1 MELYKREK
9 YYLKFKEAT
18 WEGFTPD
25 DYLEYYAYIKERYG
39 IDIDFFEDAPD
50 ALVYDP
56 VTSLKRKEEIKNVQ
70 DHLKDA
76 KFNLGVAI
84 EQKNDEDIK
93 VCSDI
98 ISDLEKTVQNF
109 EEEDKRW
116 LDKKFPLPNLKP
128 GVLDNLLR
136 EHVPEHFCLF
146 PFTQMNIDPDGRVRP
161 CCKWEVGNVWKCHN
175 GSLEDKNIQE
185 LFDQPYIEEVKK
197 EFLRGEK
204 PKACKACWD
213 EEDAGLE
220 SIRYMY
226 QMGGKQRPTATW
238 FEHITSP
245 TPVGLDLKLS
255 SICNN
260 KCRICSPFLSS
271 KWLQEHEDLGLVSG
285 DVLKLYRLNAKEKF
299 ITNPENIK
307 ILKHWAPRI
316 QGIDFFGGEPLLQA
330 EHNLILK
337 TIVETGKAEDITLY
351 YNTNGAIYD
360 EEICKHWESFGHVNL
375 NYSIDDIGK
384 RFDYERYPA
393 KYDDV
398 MNNVSKYYEYVFPN
412 EEIRKK
418 IITNK
423 KYFHR
428 FYSSPEQEYPSPDIM
443 KERGMRVAMIN
454 RFYITVGF
462 FNIYYLDEILNELT
476 TRYNFPLQFNPVHF
490 PHHYAIH
497 ILPNRLKDIIKK
509 KLTEPIFIEK
519 MNNEYIICDAS
530 RTEKVNEEINNL
542 ITFMYSS
549 PENPKLIKRALQ
561 EIKVH
566 DDYREETFE
575 EIFPEIYEF
584 LGEYE

>member
-1 MELYKREK
+1 M
-9 YYLKFKEAT
+9 

-25 DYLEYYAYIKERYG
+25 DYLEYYDYIKERFG
-39 IDIDFFEDAPD
+39 VDIDFFEDAPND
-50 ALVYDP
+50 LV
-56 VTSLKRKEEIKNVQ
+56 VSAE
-70 DHLKDA
+70 
-76 KFNLGVAI
+76 
-84 EQKNDEDIK
+84 NDEDRIEHLEEALRTK
-93 VCSDI
+93 NRSDI
-98 ISDLEKTVQNF
+98 EKIT
-109 EEEDKRW
+109 EENKRW
-116 LDKKFPLPNLKP
+116 RGKKFPRPNLKP
-128 GVLDNLLR
+128 GALEPLFRDN
-136 EHVPEHFCLF
+136 VPEHFCLF
-146 PFTQMNIDPDGRVRP
+146 PFTQMNIDPDGRARP
-161 CCKWEVGNVWKCHN
+161 CCKWEVGNVWDYNN

-185 LFDQPYIEEVKK
+185 LFDQPYIESIRK
-197 EFLRGEK
+197 EFLRGGK

-213 EEDAGLE
+213 EEDSGLE

-226 QMGGKQRPTATW
+226 QWGGKQRPSATW
-238 FEHITSP
+238 FQHITSP

-271 KWLQEHEDLGLVSG
+271 KWLQEHEDLGLVDG
-285 DVLKLYRLNAKEKF
+285 DVLKGYRLNAKEKF

-337 TIVETGKAEDITLY
+337 IIAETGHADNITLY
-351 YNTNGAIYD
+351 YNTNGSVYD

-375 NYSIDDIGK
+375 NYSVDDIGK

-462 FNIYYLDEILNELT
+462 FNIFYLDEILRELT
-476 TRYNFPLQFNPVHF
+476 TRFNMEVQFNPVHF
-490 PHHYAIH
+490 PHHYAPH
-497 ILPNRLKDIIKK
+497 ILP
-509 KLTEPIFIEK
+509 EK
-519 MNNEYIICDAS
+519 MKKVIIERFREKSFVEEMENQYIKCAPGGS
-530 RTEKVNEEINNL
+530 TVNQEIEHL
-542 ITFMYSS
+542 ITFMNSS
-549 PENPKLIKRALQ
+549 KENPSLIKQALKT
-561 EIKVH
+561 IRIH
-566 DDYREETFE
+566 DDYRKESFE
-575 EIFPEIYEF
+575 EVFPEIWKF
-584 LGEYE
+584 LREYE

>member
-1 MELYKREK
+1 
-9 YYLKFKEAT
+9 
-18 WEGFTPD
+18 
-25 DYLEYYAYIKERYG
+25 
-39 IDIDFFEDAPD
+39 
-50 ALVYDP
+50 
-56 VTSLKRKEEIKNVQ
+56 
-70 DHLKDA
+70 
-76 KFNLGVAI
+76 
-84 EQKNDEDIK
+84 
-93 VCSDI
+93 
-98 ISDLEKTVQNF
+98 
-109 EEEDKRW
+109 
-116 LDKKFPLPNLKP
+116 
-128 GVLDNLLR
+128 
-136 EHVPEHFCLF
+136 
-146 PFTQMNIDPDGRVRP
+146 
-161 CCKWEVGNVWKCHN
+161 VGNVWDYNN

-185 LFDQPYIEEVKK
+185 LFDQPYIESIRK
-197 EFLRGEK
+197 EFLRGGK

-213 EEDAGLE
+213 EEDSGLE

-226 QMGGKQRPTATW
+226 QWGGKQRPSATW
-238 FEHITSP
+238 FQHITSP

-271 KWLQEHEDLGLVSG
+271 KWLQEHEDLGLVDG
-285 DVLKLYRLNAKEKF
+285 DVLKGYRLNAKEKF

-337 TIVETGKAEDITLY
+337 IIAETGHADNITLY
-351 YNTNGAIYD
+351 YNTNGSVYD

-375 NYSIDDIGK
+375 NYSVDDIGK

-462 FNIYYLDEILNELT
+462 FNIFYLDEILRELT
-476 TRYNFPLQFNPVHF
+476 TRFNMEVQFNPVHF
-490 PHHYAIH
+490 PHHYAPH
-497 ILPNRLKDIIKK
+497 ILP
-509 KLTEPIFIEK
+509 EK
-519 MNNEYIICDAS
+519 MKKVIIERFREKSFVEEMENQYIKCAPGGS
-530 RTEKVNEEINNL
+530 TVNQEIEHL
-542 ITFMYSS
+542 ITFMNSS
-549 PENPKLIKRALQ
+549 KENPDLIKHALKT
-561 EIKVH
+561 IRVH
-566 DDYREETFE
+566 DEYRKESFE
-575 EIFPEIYEF
+575 EVFPEIWEF
-584 LGEYE
+584 LKDYE

>member
-1 MELYKREK
+1 MDLDKREF
-9 YYLKFKEAT
+9 YYEKFKKAM

-25 DYLEYYAYIKERYG
+25 DYLEYYDYIKERFG
-39 IDIDFFEDAPD
+39 VDIDFFEDAPND
-50 ALVYDP
+50 LV
-56 VTSLKRKEEIKNVQ
+56 VSAE
-70 DHLKDA
+70 
-76 KFNLGVAI
+76 
-84 EQKNDEDIK
+84 NDEDRIEHLEEALRTK
-93 VCSDI
+93 NRSDI
-98 ISDLEKTVQNF
+98 EKIT
-109 EEEDKRW
+109 EENKRW
-116 LDKKFPLPNLKP
+116 RGKKFPRPNLKP
-128 GVLDNLLR
+128 GALEPLFRDN
-136 EHVPEHFCLF
+136 VPEHFCLF
-146 PFTQMNIDPDGRVRP
+146 PFTQMNIDPDGRARP
-161 CCKWEVGNVWKCHN
+161 CCKWEVGNVWDYNN

-185 LFDQPYIEEVKK
+185 LFDQPYIESIRK
-197 EFLRGEK
+197 EFLRGGK

-213 EEDAGLE
+213 EEDSGLE

-226 QMGGKQRPTATW
+226 QWGGKQRPSATW
-238 FEHITSP
+238 FQHITSP

-271 KWLQEHEDLGLVSG
+271 KWLQEHEDLGLVDG
-285 DVLKLYRLNAKEKF
+285 DVLKGYRLNAKEKF

-337 TIVETGKAEDITLY
+337 IIAETGHADNITLY
-351 YNTNGAIYD
+351 YNTNGSVYD

-375 NYSIDDIGK
+375 NYSVDDIGK

-462 FNIYYLDEILNELT
+462 FNIFYLDEILRELT
-476 TRYNFPLQFNPVHF
+476 TRFNMEVQFNPVHF
-490 PHHYAIH
+490 PHHYAPH
-497 ILPNRLKDIIKK
+497 ILP
-509 KLTEPIFIEK
+509 EK
-519 MNNEYIICDAS
+519 MKKVIIERFREKSFVEEMENQYIKCAPGGS
-530 RTEKVNEEINNL
+530 TVNQEIEHL
-542 ITFMYSS
+542 ITFMNSS
-549 PENPKLIKRALQ
+549 KENPSLIKQALKT
-561 EIKVH
+561 IRIH
-566 DDYREETFE
+566 DDYRKESFE
-575 EIFPEIYEF
+575 EVFPEIWKF
-584 LGEYE
+584 LREYE

>member
-1 MELYKREK
+1 MDLDKREF
-9 YYLKFKEAT
+9 YYEKFKKAM

-25 DYLEYYAYIKERYG
+25 DYLEYYDYIKERFG
-39 IDIDFFEDAPD
+39 VDIDFFEDAPND
-50 ALVYDP
+50 LV
-56 VTSLKRKEEIKNVQ
+56 VSAE
-70 DHLKDA
+70 
-76 KFNLGVAI
+76 
-84 EQKNDEDIK
+84 NDEDRIEHLEEALRTK
-93 VCSDI
+93 NRSDI
-98 ISDLEKTVQNF
+98 EKIT
-109 EEEDKRW
+109 EENKRW
-116 LDKKFPLPNLKP
+116 RGKKFPRPNLKP
-128 GVLDNLLR
+128 GALEPLFRDN
-136 EHVPEHFCLF
+136 VPEHFCLF
-146 PFTQMNIDPDGRVRP
+146 PFTQMNIDPDGRARP
-161 CCKWEVGNVWKCHN
+161 CCKWEVGNVWDYNN

-185 LFDQPYIEEVKK
+185 LFDQPYIESIRK
-197 EFLRGEK
+197 EFLRGGK

-213 EEDAGLE
+213 EEDSGLE

-226 QMGGKQRPTATW
+226 QWGGKQRPSATW
-238 FEHITSP
+238 FQHITSP

-271 KWLQEHEDLGLVSG
+271 KWLQEHEDLGLVDG
-285 DVLKLYRLNAKEKF
+285 DVLKGYRLNAKEKF

-337 TIVETGKAEDITLY
+337 IIAETGHADNITLY
-351 YNTNGAIYD
+351 YNTNGSVYD

-375 NYSIDDIGK
+375 NYSVDDIGK

-462 FNIYYLDEILNELT
+462 FNIFYLDEILRELT
-476 TRYNFPLQFNPVHF
+476 TRFNMEVQFNPVHF
-490 PHHYAIH
+490 PHHYAPH
-497 ILPNRLKDIIKK
+497 ILP
-509 KLTEPIFIEK
+509 EK
-519 MNNEYIICDAS
+519 MKKVIIERFREKSFVEEMENQYIKCAPGGS
-530 RTEKVNEEINNL
+530 TVNQEIEHL
-542 ITFMYSS
+542 ITFMNSS
-549 PENPKLIKRALQ
+549 KENPDLIKHALKT
-561 EIKVH
+561 IRVH
-566 DDYREETFE
+566 DEYRKESFE
-575 EIFPEIYEF
+575 EVFPEIWEF
-584 LGEYE
+584 LKDYE

>member
-1 MELYKREK
+1 MDLDKREF
-9 YYLKFKEAT
+9 YYEKFKKAM

-25 DYLEYYAYIKERYG
+25 DYLEYYDYIKERFG
-39 IDIDFFEDAPD
+39 VDIDFFEDAPND
-50 ALVYDP
+50 LV
-56 VTSLKRKEEIKNVQ
+56 VSAE
-70 DHLKDA
+70 
-76 KFNLGVAI
+76 
-84 EQKNDEDIK
+84 NDEDRIEHLEEALRTK
-93 VCSDI
+93 NRSDI
-98 ISDLEKTVQNF
+98 EKIT
-109 EEEDKRW
+109 EENKRW
-116 LDKKFPLPNLKP
+116 RGKKFPRPNLKP
-128 GVLDNLLR
+128 GALEPLFRDN
-136 EHVPEHFCLF
+136 VPEHFCLF
-146 PFTQMNIDPDGRVRP
+146 PFTQMNIDPDGRARP
-161 CCKWEVGNVWKCHN
+161 CCKWEVGNVWDYNN

-185 LFDQPYIEEVKK
+185 LFDQPYIESIRK
-197 EFLRGEK
+197 EFLRGGK

-213 EEDAGLE
+213 EEDSGLE

-226 QMGGKQRPTATW
+226 QWGGKQRPSATW
-238 FEHITSP
+238 FQHITSP

-271 KWLQEHEDLGLVSG
+271 KWLQEHEDLGLVDG
-285 DVLKLYRLNAKEKF
+285 DVLKGYRLNAKEKF

-337 TIVETGKAEDITLY
+337 IIAETGHADNITLY
-351 YNTNGAIYD
+351 YNTNGSVYD

-375 NYSIDDIGK
+375 NYSVDDIGK

-462 FNIYYLDEILNELT
+462 FNIFYLDEILRELT
-476 TRYNFPLQFNPVHF
+476 TRFNMEVQFNPVHF
-490 PHHYAIH
+490 PHHYAPH
-497 ILPNRLKDIIKK
+497 ILP
-509 KLTEPIFIEK
+509 EK
-519 MNNEYIICDAS
+519 MKKVIIERLREKSFVEEMENQYIKCAPGGS
-530 RTEKVNEEINNL
+530 TVNQEIEHL
-542 ITFMYSS
+542 ITFMNSS
-549 PENPKLIKRALQ
+549 KENPDLIKHALKT
-561 EIKVH
+561 IRIH
-566 DDYREETFE
+566 DDYRKESFE
-575 EIFPEIYEF
+575 EVFPEIWKF
-584 LGEYE
+584 LREYE